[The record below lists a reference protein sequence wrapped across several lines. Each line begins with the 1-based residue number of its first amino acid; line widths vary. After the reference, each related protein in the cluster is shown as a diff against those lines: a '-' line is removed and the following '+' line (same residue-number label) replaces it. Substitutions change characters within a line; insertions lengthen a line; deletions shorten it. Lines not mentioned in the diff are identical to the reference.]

1 MGKRKL
7 DEAVVRRTAHAKMS
21 QIIFIYTLVIQESS
35 PLNYGIHWNKSSGLS
50 IMVTVGMPI
59 VTPTLK
65 SVADPVQ
72 NIVTELQTSSHEGRV
87 G

>member
-1 MGKRKL
+1 
-7 DEAVVRRTAHAKMS
+7 
-21 QIIFIYTLVIQESS
+21 
-35 PLNYGIHWNKSSGLS
+35 
-50 IMVTVGMPI
+50 MVTVGMPI

-65 SVADPVQ
+65 SFADPMQ